1 MLCSHLETPTHSPS
15 SLSLSQP
22 LSLHLSLSFSLCVL
36 QNVGN
41 VISCVPVKSLGPWPK
56 TPDLWSDGQVSW
68 FVCVRAPVTLCVI
81 SRSICYKAP
90 NMPFPS
96 PKFSLKKR
104 RGYPHFAS
112 QRAIVCELRV
122 SASACMCWCIYADL
136 RVCVLRPLPVWL
148 LDRVSWACLW
158 LWLSGCP
165 SGMKACCF
173 IGQAKLLRQGFYW
186 SFELSQSQM
195 ELHNRVNPSG
205 RICRFSWKAWMD
217 QVENVPPWLIGR
229 FYLF

>member
-122 SASACMCWCIYADL
+122 SASAWCVDAFMRIC
-136 RVCVLRPLPVWL
+136 VCVFCDL
-148 LDRVSWACLW
+148 S
-158 LWLSGCP
+158 LSGCWTEWHGLV
-165 SGMKACCF
+165 SGCGCQAVPAVWKPAALLGRLNCWGRASTGALSSAKAKWNYTTEWTLQVVYVDSLENYGW
-173 IGQAKLLRQGFYW
+173 IK
-186 SFELSQSQM
+186 
-195 ELHNRVNPSG
+195 
-205 RICRFSWKAWMD
+205 WKMYRPGW
-217 QVENVPPWLIGR
+217 
-229 FYLF
+229 